1 MHWKIRLLPGLAL
14 GLSVRIAFAAIIWLG
29 TLFHGDVARA
39 DLLPK
44 QAVAGRHMVSAAH
57 PLAAVAGREILRAG
71 GSAMDAAIAVQLVL
85 SLVEPQSSGIGGG
98 AYLLYWDAAAAHLYA
113 YDGRETAPASA
124 TPDLFLQSDGA
135 QMAFMD
141 AMVGPRAVG
150 VPGVMAML
158 AKGHKRHGKLPWQ
171 ALFADAIELAES
183 GFSVTPRLHRMIDRM
198 PRLWQLPDARALY
211 FLGGADKDFQE
222 RLDNF
227 QGRPDTA
234 DRAAP
239 LRPKPLPVGTPLKNP
254 AYGRSLRLMAREG
267 VTPFYH
273 GAIAAEIVAAVQ
285 MASEAGGVYLT
296 RADLASYEP
305 RERQAICRP
314 YRGYRVCGMPPS
326 TSGGL
331 TVLQILGLLGAID
344 MAALA
349 PGSADAVHYI
359 TEASRLAYADR
370 DRYIG
375 DPAFVDVPVA
385 GMLDSAYLAR
395 RARLIRPGRSL
406 GVADAGDPPG
416 VGGAVHAPNM
426 AADRPSTTHFSIIDQ
441 WGNAVS
447 MTSSVEAPFGSH
459 LMAGGFI
466 LNNQL
471 TDFSFVPEAGG
482 KPVANAVA
490 PGKRPRSS
498 MSPMVIF
505 GPDGKLFA
513 VLGSPGG
520 SRIIAYVAQTIVAL
534 IDWQL
539 DMAAAIALPRHVNRN
554 GALELEEGTSVALN
568 AERLRARGHAVVIR
582 PITSGLHG
590 VRIIPDG
597 YEGGADPRREGV
609 ALGD

>member
-1 MHWKIRLLPGLAL
+1 MHQRILHLPGLVSGL
-14 GLSVRIAFAAIIWLG
+14 GLPVAFAAVLWLG
-29 TLFHGDVARA
+29 TLSHGDVARA
-39 DLLPK
+39 DLAPK
-44 QAVAGRHMVSAAH
+44 QALAGRHMVSAAH
-57 PLAAVAGREILRAG
+57 PLAAEAGREILRAG

-124 TPDLFLQSDGA
+124 TSDLFLRPDGSR
-135 QMAFMD
+135 MAFMD

-158 AKGHKRHGKLPWQ
+158 AKGHQRHGRLPWS

-211 FLGGADKDFQE
+211 FQD
-222 RLDNF
+222 
-227 QGRPDTA
+227 RPDTA
-234 DRAAP
+234 DRAAS
-239 LRPKPLPVGTPLKNP
+239 LRPAPLPVGALLKNP
-254 AYGRSLRLMAREG
+254 AYGRSLRLLAREG
-267 VTPFYH
+267 VRPFYH

-285 MASEAGGVYLT
+285 AASAAGRIYLT
-296 RADLASYEP
+296 QADLASYQP
-305 RERQAICRP
+305 RARQPICRP

-331 TVLQILGLLGAID
+331 TVLQILGLLGSFD
-344 MAALA
+344 MAALG

-359 TEASRLAYADR
+359 AEASRLAYADR

-375 DPAFVDVPVA
+375 DPAFVDVPVR

-395 RARLIRPGRSL
+395 RARLIQPDRSL

-416 VGGAVHAPNM
+416 VQGSAQASNLAV
-426 AADRPSTTHFSIIDQ
+426 DRPSTTHFAIIDQ

-471 TDFSFVPEAGG
+471 TDFSFAPEVDGRA
-482 KPVANAVA
+482 VANAVA
-490 PGKRPRSS
+490 AGKRPRSS
-498 MSPMVIF
+498 MSPTVIF
-505 GPDGKLFA
+505 GPDGRLFA

-534 IDWQL
+534 IDWRL

-554 GALELEEGTSVALN
+554 GALELEADTSVALN
-568 AERLRARGHAVVIR
+568 AERLRARGHEVAIR

-590 VRIIPDG
+590 IRIVPGG

-609 ALGD
+609 VLGD

>member
-1 MHWKIRLLPGLAL
+1 MHQIIRQLPGLASGL
-14 GLSVRIAFAAIIWLG
+14 GVRIAFAGILWLG
-29 TLFHGDVARA
+29 TLSHGDVAWA
-39 DLLPK
+39 DPSPK
-44 QAVAGRHMVSAAH
+44 QAVASRHMVSAAH
-57 PLAAVAGREILRAG
+57 PLAAEAGRDILRAG

-124 TPDLFLQSDGA
+124 TPDLFLRPGGS

-158 AKGHKRHGKLPWQ
+158 AKGHKRHGRLPWQ
-171 ALFADAIELAES
+171 ALFTDAIELAES
-183 GFSVTPRLHRMIDRM
+183 GFSVTPRLHWMIDRM

-211 FLGGADKDFQE
+211 FQDK
-222 RLDNF
+222 
-227 QGRPDTA
+227 PDTA
-234 DRAAP
+234 EITVP
-239 LRPKPLPVGTPLKNP
+239 IGPTPLPIGSMLKNP
-254 AYGRSLRLMAREG
+254 AYAQTLRLMAREG

-285 MASEAGGVYLT
+285 AASEAGRVYLT
-296 RADLASYEP
+296 RADLARYQP
-305 RERQAICRP
+305 RARQAICRP
-314 YRGYRVCGMPPS
+314 YRSYRVCGMPPS

-331 TVLQILGLLGAID
+331 TVLQILGLLETFD

-349 PGSADAVHYI
+349 PGSPDAVHYI

-370 DRYIG
+370 DRFIG
-375 DPAFVDVPVA
+375 DPAFVDVPVR

-395 RARLIRPGRSL
+395 RARLIRPGRAL
-406 GVADAGDPPG
+406 GVAGAGDPPG
-416 VGGAVHAPNM
+416 VQGSAHAPNM
-426 AADRPSTTHFSIIDQ
+426 AVDRPSTTHFSIIDQ

-471 TDFSFVPEAGG
+471 TDFSFIPEADD

-490 PGKRPRSS
+490 AGKRPRSS
-498 MSPMVIF
+498 MSPTVIF

-534 IDWQL
+534 IDWQM

-554 GALELEEGTSVALN
+554 GALELEEDTSVALL
-568 AERLRARGHAVVIR
+568 AERLRARKHEVVVR

-590 VRIIPDG
+590 IRIVPGG

-609 ALGD
+609 VLGD